1 MRNRL
6 RPLTAVLILFL
17 LIIIG
22 CTDMS
27 RTSPAT
33 APAPKPGPII
43 TLPAPRLD
51 GPMSVDQSLH
61 ERRSVRTYQ
70 DSPLTQD
77 ELSQLLWAAQG
88 ITHPSGWRTAASAGG
103 LYPLEL
109 LAAIGQVEG
118 LAAGI
123 YRYRPDD
130 HSLIQIQTGDQRA
143 ALSAAALGQES
154 VAQGAVV
161 LALAGVYERS
171 SGRYG
176 QRAAQYVHME
186 VGIAYQNVHLQ
197 AVSLGLGTV
206 FIGAFDDEQVQSIL
220 GLADEERP
228 FCLMPLGKPKH
239 HP

>member
-6 RPLTAVLILFL
+6 RPLTAVVFLFL
-17 LIIIG
+17 LIIAG

-27 RTSPAT
+27 RTSPDT
-33 APAPKPGPII
+33 APPIAPGYTV

-51 GPMSVDQSLH
+51 SPMSVEQALH

-70 DSPLTQD
+70 DAPLTLD

-88 ITHPSGWRTAASAGG
+88 ITHPAGWRTAASAGG

-109 LAAIGQVEG
+109 LAVVAQVDG
-118 LAAGI
+118 LDAGI
-123 YRYRPDD
+123 YRYSPAD
-130 HSLIQIQTGDQRA
+130 HSLTQLQTGDQRA
-143 ALSAAALGQES
+143 ALSAAALAQES
-154 VAQGAVV
+154 VAEAAVV
-161 LALAGVYERS
+161 LVLAGVYERS
-171 SGRYG
+171 SDRYG

-197 AVSLGLGTV
+197 AVALGLGTV
-206 FIGAFDDEQVQSIL
+206 FIGAFHDDQVQSIL

-228 FCLMPLGKPKH
+228 FCLMPVG

>member
-6 RPLTAVLILFL
+6 RPLTAVLFLFL
-17 LIIIG
+17 LIIVG

-27 RTSPAT
+27 RTHPA
-33 APAPKPGPII
+33 APPPAAPGS
-43 TLPAPRLD
+43 TVALPAPRLD
-51 GPMSVDQSLH
+51 SPMSVEQALH
-61 ERRSVRTYQ
+61 QRRSVRTYQ
-70 DSPLTQD
+70 DVPLTVD

-109 LAAIGQVEG
+109 LAVVGRVDGVE
-118 LAAGI
+118 AGI
-123 YRYRPDD
+123 YRYSPAD
-130 HSLIQIQTGDQRA
+130 HSLTQIQTGDQRA
-143 ALSAAALGQES
+143 ALSEAALAQES

-176 QRAAQYVHME
+176 ERAPQYVHME

-197 AVSLGLGTV
+197 AVALGLGTV
-206 FIGAFDDEQVQSIL
+206 FIGAFHDDQVQSIL
-220 GLADEERP
+220 GLTDEERP
-228 FCLMPLGKPKH
+228 FCLMPVGRP
-239 HP
+239 